1 MKDPFGP
8 GSGFCKEDDRF
19 EEMRAYFFRQAWQNL
34 TQNPWLNAITL
45 GTITLSFLI
54 LGVFLILFLNT
65 KVLLEDWGRRIRVT
79 AYLDGSLSQD
89 PLNRLREKIV
99 GFEEV
104 QEIRYRSKEE
114 ALKLLEEKMPER
126 KELLRGL
133 PRNPLPASLEIRL
146 RGEYQNAEGVRS
158 LVRKLRGLSAIE
170 DIQYGSDWLERFSA
184 FMALLKVLGLGLG
197 GLLLLATIVVISNTI
212 RLSIF
217 GRREEIEVMRSVGA
231 TGPFIRAP
239 FYIEGL
245 LQGFLGAVLAVG
257 VLFALFQFFLGRV
270 YEPLRELLGN
280 FPVRFLSLEQM
291 AAVAL
296 GGLVLGLFGT
306 QVSVG
311 RFLRL

>member
-1 MKDPFGP
+1 LKDSVGQ
-8 GSGFCKEDDRF
+8 GGGLYAEDHRF
-19 EEMRAYFFRQAWQNL
+19 EGMRGYFFRQAWQNL

-65 KVLLEDWGRRIRVT
+65 KGLLEDWGGRIRVT
-79 AYLDGSLSQD
+79 AYLGGSLSQD
-89 PLNRLREKIV
+89 PLNRLREKV
-99 GFEEV
+99 LGFEEV
-104 QEIRYRSKEE
+104 QEIKYRSKEE

-146 RGEYQNAEGVRS
+146 HGEYQNSEGVRS
-158 LVRKLRGLSAIE
+158 LVRKLRGISEIE

-184 FMALLKVLGLGLG
+184 FMSLLKVLGLGLG

-217 GRREEIEVMRSVGA
+217 ARREEIEVMRSVGA

-245 LQGFLGAVLAVG
+245 LQGFLGAVLAVA
-257 VLFALFQFFLGRV
+257 VLFALFQIFLTRV
-270 YEPLRELLGN
+270 YEPLKDLLGN
-280 FPVRFLSLEQM
+280 FPAQFLSLEQM